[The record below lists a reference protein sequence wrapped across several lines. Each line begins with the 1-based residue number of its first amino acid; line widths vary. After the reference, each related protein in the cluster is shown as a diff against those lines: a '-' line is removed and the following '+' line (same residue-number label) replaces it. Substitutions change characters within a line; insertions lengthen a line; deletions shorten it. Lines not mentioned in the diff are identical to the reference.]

1 LLTDFY
7 GKTIATLAD
16 MQGDAGSYTVT
27 VDPAALNMVPGDYL
41 YKLIFDGTNMKS
53 DDPKRNIPAVK
64 VNMMVF
70 TR

>member
-1 LLTDFY
+1 
-7 GKTIATLAD
+7 